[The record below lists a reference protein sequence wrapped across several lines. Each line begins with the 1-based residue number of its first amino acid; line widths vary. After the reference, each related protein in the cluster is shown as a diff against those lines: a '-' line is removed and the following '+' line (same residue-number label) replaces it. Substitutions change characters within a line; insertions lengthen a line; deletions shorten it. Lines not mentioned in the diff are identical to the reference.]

1 MEFKKIEKYYGSNS
15 ILNFIYE
22 IEKNSFN
29 INNYFTKY
37 NKRELSFEFNFNTFY
52 SWYKRDFSIID
63 LLLKKIYYKKY
74 YWSLNV
80 KDNYIFIINNKKKY
94 KINIENLIDIRV
106 LIFNKFKIAS
116 LYRYKIIFY
125 LVFYYIQDN
134 KLKTIA
140 IPYSG
145 IKSLTLLIGRRNIK
159 IETIPESE
167 KTYFL
172 NINDIVRLKS
182 MFIRK
187 NEFKLELGN
196 TYKNIREESLESFEK
211 KLTNITKEYS
221 PFVKKMN
228 NKFYKL
234 VKLKEKEEKY
244 IQELEEWENVKR

>member
-1 MEFKKIEKYYGSNS
+1 M
-15 ILNFIYE
+15 
-22 IEKNSFN
+22 
-29 INNYFTKY
+29 
-37 NKRELSFEFNFNTFY
+37 
-52 SWYKRDFSIID
+52 
-63 LLLKKIYYKKY
+63 
-74 YWSLNV
+74 
-80 KDNYIFIINNKKKY
+80 
-94 KINIENLIDIRV
+94 NL
-106 LIFNKFKIAS
+106 
-116 LYRYKIIFY
+116 
-125 LVFYYIQDN
+125 
-134 KLKTIA
+134 
-140 IPYSG
+140 
-145 IKSLTLLIGRRNIK
+145 
-159 IETIPESE
+159 
-167 KTYFL
+167 L